1 MEEGRDRGPQEID
14 AERERRDVERR
25 YEPRADLISRL
36 AAVIASLASTF
47 DGVQRVHS
55 SFVFSNSTI
64 EIARNTHGGDVSTVL
79 DK

>member
-1 MEEGRDRGPQEID
+1 MDRKRSIPAREERCGAAI
-14 AERERRDVERR
+14 
-25 YEPRADLISRL
+25 RADLISRL

-47 DGVQRVHS
+47 DGVQRVRP

>member
-1 MEEGRDRGPQEID
+1 MDRKRLIPAREERCGAAI
-14 AERERRDVERR
+14 
-25 YEPRADLISRL
+25 RADLISRL

-47 DGVQRVHS
+47 DGTTRSFLVRVA
-55 SFVFSNSTI
+55 NSTI

>member
-14 AERERRDVERR
+14 PRARDVERR

-47 DGVQRVHS
+47 DGTTRSFLVRVA
-55 SFVFSNSTI
+55 NSTI

>member
-1 MEEGRDRGPQEID
+1 MDGRRQRPWTAKID
-14 AERERRDVERR
+14 PRARDVERR